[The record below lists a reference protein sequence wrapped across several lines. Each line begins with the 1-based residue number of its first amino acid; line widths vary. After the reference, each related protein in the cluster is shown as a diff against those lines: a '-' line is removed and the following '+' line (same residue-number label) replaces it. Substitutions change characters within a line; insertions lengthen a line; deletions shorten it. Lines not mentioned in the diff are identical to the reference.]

1 MAKLLSVVAVIVAT
15 LITVSCG
22 QQRESGT
29 FHAVDASGW
38 LYGDTLFYNLEPM
51 DSDSIWHGDIAVAVR
66 HTAAYPYSNIWMELG
81 YNPTDNLS
89 PDTLNILLADA
100 FGNWQGRGLG
110 LSFQRVD
117 TVLHNLTL
125 KTPTTLS
132 LRHIMRSDRLPD
144 VEQIGLIFISNDK

>member
-1 MAKLLSVVAVIVAT
+1 
-15 LITVSCG
+15 
-22 QQRESGT
+22 
-29 FHAVDASGW
+29 
-38 LYGDTLFYNLEPM
+38 
-51 DSDSIWHGDIAVAVR
+51 
-66 HTAAYPYSNIWMELG
+66 MELG
-81 YNPTDNLS
+81 YNPTDSLP